1 MQSNMKDIQKDMLLY
16 WSGEADETTMRR
28 VTECLER
35 DPRTRSYLEDL
46 HEMDTEFKSSKKN
59 IARGVPTRRKGLLDE
74 VLSEAVQ
81 VKLPTNYS
89 EQPQSRW
96 ASLSFTSTVAAAFTV
111 LAAVYS
117 LLIYSNNLTQ
127 EISKN
132 QPPSSQKEIDDI
144 PYVDRMTL
152 SKQLLEPSVSF
163 RRNGD
168 GLVLMRSHRA
178 RHQKIRTT
186 PYNP

>member
-1 MQSNMKDIQKDMLLY
+1 MKPPCGESQNAWNGIRERVPILRTSMKWTQSSNP
-16 WSGEADETTMRR
+16 A
-28 VTECLER
+28 
-35 DPRTRSYLEDL
+35 
-46 HEMDTEFKSSKKN
+46 KKN

-74 VLSEAVQ
+74 VLNEAAQ
-81 VKLPTNYS
+81 VELPTNYS

-96 ASLSFTSTVAAAFTV
+96 ASLSITSTVAAAFTV

-186 PYNP
+186 PYKP